1 MHMLAANNRVVSE
14 QKAKFFN
21 LWLNDK
27 WGDHITVFIYAKVS
41 SFSSLIKLNKNKL
54 TSLKSIVIQTT
65 DLEILNCFL
74 QVPYIHVY
82 LNLFLFLFQADIL
95 YGVFQ
100 YKIDWGV
107 RSTKSGDASLRIL
120 EAGRTWPHYIF
131 WENCDTGFLAH
142 KQNYLEG
149 INSIMKRAIERVYSS
164 HIQYH

>member
-1 MHMLAANNRVVSE
+1 MHMLAANNWVASE
-14 QKAKFFN
+14 QKAKFLFCGWMIN
-21 LWLNDK
+21 EVTTAQFLYMLK
-27 WGDHITVFIYAKVS
+27 FRPSLLS
-41 SFSSLIKLNKNKL
+41 SNVKNKL

-65 DLEILNCFL
+65 DLKILNCFL

-82 LNLFLFLFQADIL
+82 LNFFLFLFQADIL

-100 YKIDWGV
+100 CKIDWGV

-149 INSIMKRAIERVYSS
+149 INSIMKRAIEKVYSS